1 MSKGHLVATSDSSTK
16 SIVKSTYA
24 KSWNVQVAEV
34 EFNWEKVGDH
44 SSSSFDLIGQV
55 KLPAKSY
62 VMDVQ
67 VHGVTLW
74 DAGGAV
80 TMIVGDGDDD
90 NGFYVA
96 TDLKSGGELTAGEVF
111 AFNHDG
117 GQLGAYVTD
126 NDGKLGG
133 YSASARTVIG
143 KITVANNATAVS
155 TGETRMLVV
164 YCCPPVD
171 TIKP

>member
-1 MSKGHLVATSDSSTK
+1 MSKGHLVATSTSTTMSIIKSS
-16 SIVKSTYA
+16 YA
-24 KSWNVQVAEV
+24 KSWNVQVGEV
-34 EFNWEKVGDH
+34 VFNWEKVGDH

-74 DAGGAV
+74 DSGAAV
-80 TMIVGDGDDD
+80 SLIVGDQDDD
-90 NGFYVA
+90 NGFYEA
-96 TDLKSGGELTAGEVF
+96 TNLKSGGALTAGEVF

-117 GQLGAYVTD
+117 GEKGAYVTD
-126 NDGKLGG
+126 DDGALGG

-143 KITVANNATAVS
+143 KVTVTNHGTAVS
-155 TGETRMLVV
+155 AGETRMLVV

-171 TIKP
+171 TIEP